1 MFSDLQRVLL
11 WACCLLSLCGL
22 PQALVAQDD
31 PLSEPHALGRAVH
44 VSLGHSDMAM
54 GLRQHAVALQGG
66 VCSDVSAPALDAL
79 VPDVSEPPATRTRLL
94 STQAFLQG
102 ESLRCLGQQA
112 RALPAWRMAATLEP
126 LWTTV
131 VNRRLLA
138 AGAAPM
144 AWPIELGGAGSHR
157 LWARAIADPS
167 TRLSAI
173 TFLLQRYAS
182 GTCSAW
188 LRRQIATV
196 LESVPVVQRTE
207 SLQAWLHGRIEEAE
221 DLPELMRRLTYVSD
235 IPDTRVAAWAA
246 RAMELA
252 RQHGWDRNKDLL
264 LTALAAMELDSAI
277 PELLGPGLPSD
288 DAGYIAALQNYRMQL
303 RDVRL
308 VAWRPALAPRN
319 ERQARRIVSV
329 LLVRAQRRDNH
340 DRDALALLLQELP
353 ASLEFRAEFASAC
366 VQLAG
371 LADQH
376 VVQRQCLN
384 IALLSDLPQVEQA
397 HLVIEAIVD
406 ALAVGDHRAAA
417 QVLENALVQALLPEL
432 PAWEAQRLAYWQAR
446 VRLERGDLVAAVQQ
460 LRQVRSMA
468 PLGYY
473 GVMADGWLQQ
483 LRTQGQFSALFT
495 TLQSTPAQAPDDPRI
510 GTAMALLD
518 VGFSSLAREELVWQ
532 AQFFGA
538 DAPVVAA
545 MAGVL
550 QAERGEL
557 ANAMWTLT
565 RLADIEHWSQQQ
577 LAALPRQVIFHAW
590 PTAFEKAVNAASAQT
605 GVDTAW
611 LYAFIRRESAFAPN
625 ARSSAGARGLMQ
637 LLPATARRLAA
648 TVWPAGPPAPLHEP
662 DVNVLL
668 GATFLRQRLAIA
680 GGCIEPA
687 VAAYSAGP
695 AHARNWLQH
704 TPDAW
709 NDVWLERV
717 SYPTVR
723 DYVRDVVPAA
733 AVYRAVLRKP
743 WQSPVCR
750 VNAHELAEH
759 QTLST
764 GTTL

>member
-1 MFSDLQRVLL
+1 M
-11 WACCLLSLCGL
+11 WACCLLILSGL
-22 PQALVAQDD
+22 PRPLVAQDE
-31 PLSEPHALGRAVH
+31 LLAAQHALDRAVH

-54 GLRQHAVALQGG
+54 ALRQHAVALQGG
-66 VCSDVSAPALDAL
+66 VCSDVAGPSLDAL
-79 VPDVSEPPATRTRLL
+79 VPEVSEPPATRTRLL
-94 STQAFLQG
+94 STQAFLRG
-102 ESLRCLGQQA
+102 ESFRCVGQQA
-112 RALPAWRMAATLEP
+112 RALPAWRMAATLDP
-126 LWTTV
+126 VWTTV

-138 AGAAPM
+138 AGAAPI
-144 AWPIELGGAGSHR
+144 AWPIEWGGAGSQR
-157 LWARAIADPS
+157 LWARAIADPE
-167 TRLSAI
+167 TRLTATS
-173 TFLLQRYAS
+173 FLLQRYES

-188 LRRQIATV
+188 LRRHMATV

-207 SLQAWLHGRIEEAE
+207 SLHVWLDARVQEAD
-221 DLPELMRRLTYVSD
+221 DLPELMRRLRYVSH
-235 IPDTRVAAWAA
+235 IPGTRVAAWAA

-252 RQHGWDRNKDLL
+252 RQHGWDRNRDLL
-264 LTALAAMELDSAI
+264 LTALAAMAFDVAI
-277 PELLGPGLPSD
+277 PELWGPGLPSD
-288 DAGYIAALQNYRMQL
+288 DAGYIAALQNYRRQL

-308 VAWRPALAPRN
+308 VAWRPQLAPRN
-319 ERQARRIVSV
+319 EHQARRLVSV
-329 LLVRAQRRDNH
+329 LLVRALRRGNH

-353 ASLEFRAEFASAC
+353 ASAGFRAEFASAC

-371 LADQH
+371 LADQP
-376 VVQRQCLN
+376 VIQRQCLN
-384 IALLSDLPQVEQA
+384 IALLSDLPLVEQA
-397 HLVIEAIVD
+397 HLVVEAVVD
-406 ALAVGDHRAAA
+406 ALAVGDHRGAA
-417 QVLENALVQALLPEL
+417 QVLEGALVLTMLPNL

-446 VRLERGDLVAAVQQ
+446 VRLEGGERVAAVQQ

-473 GVMADGWLQQ
+473 GVMADGWLQR
-483 LRTQGQFSALFT
+483 LRSQGQFSALFR
-495 TLQSTPAQAPDDPRI
+495 TLQSTAATAPDDPRM

-565 RLADIEHWSQQQ
+565 RLADIEHWSQPQ

-625 ARSSAGARGLMQ
+625 ARSSAGAQGLMQ

-648 TVWPAGPPAPLHEP
+648 AVWPDGPPAPWLEP

-733 AVYRAVLRKP
+733 AAYRALLREP

-759 QTLST
+759 HPLST
-764 GTTL
+764 DTSL